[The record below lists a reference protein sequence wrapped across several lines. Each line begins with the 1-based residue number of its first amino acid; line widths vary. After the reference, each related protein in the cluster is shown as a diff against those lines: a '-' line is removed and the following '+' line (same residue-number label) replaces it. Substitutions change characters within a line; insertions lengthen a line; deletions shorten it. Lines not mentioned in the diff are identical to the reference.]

1 MSYTTVE
8 IHIPEAMKP
17 YITENN
23 AEDELQRNALLLY
36 PYVLQKKISNGRAA
50 EILGISKLDLQK
62 NVLQKKSR
70 ILTICHRMILIV
82 TIGHSLENQ
91 RQPFPATVR
100 QPLR

>member
-36 PYVLQKKISNGRAA
+36 PYVLQKKISNG
-50 EILGISKLDLQK
+50 S
-62 NVLQKKSR
+62 
-70 ILTICHRMILIV
+70 
-82 TIGHSLENQ
+82 
-91 RQPFPATVR
+91 
-100 QPLR
+100 

>member
-36 PYVLQKKISNGRAA
+36 PVEIILDEADRAA
-50 EILGISKLDLQK
+50 KETD
-62 NVLQKKSR
+62 VRYTHEEVFSR
-70 ILTICHRMILIV
+70 VRRN
-82 TIGHSLENQ
+82 IGG
-91 RQPFPATVR
+91 R
-100 QPLR
+100 

>member
-50 EILGISKLDLQK
+50 EILGISKLDLIDLYGKMGFCYFDQTMGELDK
-62 NVLQKKSR
+62 DLETFKS
-70 ILTICHRMILIV
+70 LGLSGV
-82 TIGHSLENQ
+82 TE
-91 RQPFPATVR
+91 
-100 QPLR
+100 